1 MADRDR
7 FGGSDRDYAYTDY
20 SGRRGLDVRNPADA
34 ARQRQQFQYRDKG
47 RTVVSDTEPAFTDM
61 GRNRNVPFPQITGTP
76 NFRPPYG
83 APGQPSY
90 GAWMQQIDPYADPY
104 SPKKHP
110 NPRMRG
116 MMGGLGGLQ
125 QQANLEDDDI
135 LRIRGQYG
143 VDADEAKRIYDD
155 MIYGYD
161 RDVAQSSID
170 PSDWRILEQI
180 IKAGGNPDDYVQTAD
195 VSGIMDKYNQ
205 FTDKFGELGVSGE
218 GIEYEKDFD
227 VPWGGTGT
235 IEGQYGDEGY
245 GGALNF
251 RWPADLIFGSL
262 DGNQNAMDTG
272 LGSFDVAELT
282 EDQMNMMGN
291 PLNTPDF
298 GVSKEDLWNRT
309 KGMEDKG
316 FFGWG
321 AQEPTTLEEYDDYYN
336 KLLQGE
342 VGNWVT

>member
-125 QQANLEDDDI
+125 QQANLEDDEI

-161 RDVAQSSID
+161 RDVAQSQWRKPENVKSFINQIKNMIRGDEKDARKYIWEEYGLELPSI
-170 PSDWRILEQI
+170 EM
-180 IKAGGNPDDYVQTAD
+180 AD
-195 VSGIMDKYNQ
+195 VSGIMDKYKEV
-205 FTDKFGELGVSGE
+205 TDRFGDIDVSGE
-218 GIEYEKDFD
+218 GIDYEKGFD
-227 VPWGGTGT
+227 VPGGGLGT
-235 IEGQYGDEGY
+235 FDTYYDWEDDNYGAG
-245 GGALNF
+245 LNF
-251 RWPADLIFGSL
+251 TWPIG
-262 DGNQNAMDTG
+262 
-272 LGSFDVAELT
+272 
-282 EDQMNMMGN
+282 
-291 PLNTPDF
+291 
-298 GVSKEDLWNRT
+298 
-309 KGMEDKG
+309 
-316 FFGWG
+316 
-321 AQEPTTLEEYDDYYN
+321 
-336 KLLQGE
+336 
-342 VGNWVT
+342 